1 MRRSF
6 ATILASII
14 ALALGHSPAVRAA
27 GPVIFTVP
35 LDEVSTFE
43 ACSFPVESHITGAIR
58 VHDFVD
64 EGNLVREIAN
74 YHLKISYTNSLTGE
88 SVTFPSTGPNILQVN
103 PDNSAN
109 LLAIGLLARIVVPGQ
124 GLLAVQAGKLSLFF
138 TDPSDQDP
146 DVLFEAGPHDENTA
160 VDAAICQAI
169 G

>member
-1 MRRSF
+1 MN
-6 ATILASII
+6 
-14 ALALGHSPAVRAA
+14 
-27 GPVIFTVP
+27 
-35 LDEVSTFE
+35 
-43 ACSFPVESHITGAIR
+43 IT
-58 VHDFVD
+58 
-64 EGNLVREIAN
+64 
-74 YHLKISYTNSLTGE
+74 YTNSLTGE
-88 SVTFPSTGPNILQVN
+88 SVTLLSTGPNILQVN